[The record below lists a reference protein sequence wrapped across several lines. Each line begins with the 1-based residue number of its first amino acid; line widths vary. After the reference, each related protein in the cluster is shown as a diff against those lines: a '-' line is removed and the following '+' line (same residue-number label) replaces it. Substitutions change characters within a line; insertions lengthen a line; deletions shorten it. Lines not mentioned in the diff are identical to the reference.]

1 MIIRTTYL
9 ARINN
14 KGKLQLAM
22 VQLDRNE
29 STYSVYRTTWQVHG
43 KEREYN
49 PLFIN
54 KGRNSNYIVREAFHL
69 YEVCIRQYVH
79 LGYVR
84 LEDLTEKTIEELK
97 EDELNDLLNNYEEP
111 TIKLPRLVRP
121 TNWEEVATSTMD
133 REWYWTYRIP
143 GIRCLVF
150 IKDGE
155 LVVKTDYHVYLHKTI
170 QHLLSEDLVA
180 MFQKEPDLALDCM
193 IYSHEPKSSR
203 EHLVKL
209 VKASEWTEECKDL
222 HLYVCDYISDNS
234 LEERIEHLQ
243 DLFKEITNPMIHL
256 VEWGTLEGYY
266 LISSKTRKAIKE
278 GYPGLWLKAN
288 REYGGGRKSAFLYVE
303 TEHYRTRTYVIK
315 QYTGDNIVK
324 IDNSYNNYF
333 YATIAGPCNFNVE
346 YYKKHPNELVGK
358 QVLLAFQELHNGI
371 PTNPIVWHLNDKRET

>member
-1 MIIRTTYL
+1 MVIRTTYL

-84 LEDLTEKTIEELK
+84 LEDLTDKTIEELQ

-111 TIKLPRLVRP
+111 TLKIPRLVRP
-121 TNWEEVATSTMD
+121 VSWEEVATSTMD
-133 REWYWTYRIP
+133 REWYWTYKIP
-143 GIRCLVF
+143 GIRCLIF
-150 IKDGE
+150 MKDGQIA
-155 LVVKTDYHVYLHKTI
+155 VKTDYHVYLKKSI
-170 QHLLSEDLVA
+170 QHLLTDDVKS
-180 MFQKEPDLALDCM
+180 MFVKEPDLALDCM
-193 IYSHEPKSSR
+193 IYSHDPKSSR
-203 EHLVKL
+203 DHLIKL
-209 VKASEWTEECKDL
+209 IKAQEWSEQCKDL
-222 HLYVCDYISDNS
+222 HLYICDYISDNS

-243 DLFKEITNPMIHL
+243 ELMREVTNPMIHL
-256 VEWGTLEGYY
+256 IEWNTLEGYY
-266 LISSKTRKAIKE
+266 VVDNKTRKAIRN

-303 TEHYRTRTYVIK
+303 TEAFRTRTYVIK
-315 QYTGDNIVK
+315 YYSGGDYVQ
-324 IDNSYNNYF
+324 IDNTHNNYF
-333 YATIAGPCNFNVE
+333 HAMIAGPSNFDTK
-346 YYKKHPNELVGK
+346 YYAQHPNELVGR
-358 QVLLAFQELHNGI
+358 QVVLAFQELNNGI